1 MNHEPFNTPEGYF
14 DELPAKIK
22 SRCMHKHE
30 HKPYSTYLKM
40 ASYAAV
46 LLIPMGVM
54 LFVFNYQH
62 SHSDISYYNLSPAV
76 MEDVV
81 YLADVQD
88 INEED
93 IVTYISED
101 NTPDYTSDRQDEI
114 IDYINNETD
123 NYLDIFELFN

>member
-1 MNHEPFNTPEGYF
+1 MNHEPFNTPEDYF
-14 DELPAKIK
+14 DALPAKIQ

-30 HKPYSTYLKM
+30 YKPYRRNLRI
-40 ASYAAV
+40 ASYAAAV
-46 LLIPMGVM
+46 LIPIAII
-54 LFVFNYQH
+54 LYVFKYQH
-62 SHSDISYYNLSPAV
+62 THSDISYNNSSVAE

-101 NTPDYTSDRQDEI
+101 NTSDYTSERQDEI

-123 NYLDIFELFN
+123 NYLDIFELLN